1 MLASFQKTLFS
12 ATVGDLRTR
21 QPKLKLTEFRILFL
35 IVALVLALI
44 AASPALSLIS
54 LTSDG
59 ERFSELWLL
68 GPEHKA
74 ENYPFN
80 VSVNEEYNIYVGV
93 GNQLDALAYYAVY
106 VKLSNQTN
114 LLPNSTA
121 AEPGLLPPLYE
132 FSFALSDGQVWE
144 APLTFSV
151 DYVFIQRNVTLN
163 NVSIIQQLATLNTI
177 SINGNTFPVNYTS
190 IWDPDK
196 NGFYFQI
203 FFELWLYNVNSS
215 NFEYHNRA
223 VRLLLNMTDSN

>member
-12 ATVGDLRTR
+12 ATIGKLRTR

-35 IVALVLALI
+35 IVTLVLALI
-44 AASPALSLIS
+44 AASPALSLIP
-54 LTSDG
+54 LTSDA

-80 VSVNEEYNIYVGV
+80 VSVNEQYNIYVGV
-93 GNQLDALAYYAVY
+93 GNQLDELAYYAVY
-106 VKLSNQTN
+106 MKLYNQTN
-114 LLPNSTA
+114 LPTNSSTA
-121 AEPGLLPPLYE
+121 EPSFLPPLYE
-132 FSFALSDGQVWE
+132 FRFALSDEQVWE

-151 DYVFIQRNVTLN
+151 DYVLLQQNVTLN
-163 NVSIIQQLATLNTI
+163 NVTIIQQHIAFNTI
-177 SINGNTFPVNYTS
+177 SINGNTFPVNS
-190 IWDPDK
+190 ISTWDADK

-215 NFEYHNRA
+215 NFQYHNRA